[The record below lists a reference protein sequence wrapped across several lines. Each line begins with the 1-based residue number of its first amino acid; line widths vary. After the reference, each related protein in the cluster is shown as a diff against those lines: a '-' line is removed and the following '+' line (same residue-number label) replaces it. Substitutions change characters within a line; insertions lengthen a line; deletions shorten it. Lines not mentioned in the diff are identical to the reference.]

1 MKIQLSCLDCSV
13 QRTTQGWLFADLRDD
28 GLYDVRC
35 QLGHTRTVGLG
46 NLKFELLFE
55 SGALAI
61 LDGYNLEAVAS
72 FSAALER
79 FLEFYITAVS
89 LKHDVSIEQLDQSWR
104 LVSIQS
110 ERQLGAFLLLYLIE
124 NKRAALYI
132 DRSKV
137 EFRNKVIHKG
147 YVPTQA
153 EALDYGEHVFD
164 FVGRIFKEL
173 KKMSEDFVASAI
185 AVDHRRKMKKM
196 PKTQSKCMTTQLTMM
211 NATSVDSA
219 FATSFRESLTALRR
233 QYKKR

>member
-35 QLGHTRTVGLG
+35 QLGHRRIVGLG

-79 FLEFYITAVS
+79 FLEFYITVVS
-89 LKHDVSIEQLDQSWR
+89 LKYDVSIEQLDQSWK
-104 LVSIQS
+104 LVSSQS
-110 ERQLGAFLLLYLIE
+110 ERQLGAFLLLYLVE
-124 NKRAALYI
+124 NKRAASYI
-132 DRSKV
+132 DQKKV

-147 YVPTQA
+147 YVPTQN
-153 EALDYGEHVFD
+153 EALDYGERVFN
-164 FVGRIFKEL
+164 FVGGIFKEL
-173 KKMSEDFVASAI
+173 KNTSEDFVASAI
-185 AVDHRRKMKKM
+185 AVDHRRKIKKM
-196 PKTQSKCMTTQLTMM
+196 PKSQSKYMTTQLTMM

-219 FATSFRESLTALRR
+219 FATLFRESLSALRR